1 MEAKRERTEP
11 TTAPPSAA
19 SAALVSVVLGNDD
32 LLREILLRLIFP
44 TTLVHAALIA
54 KRWLRHASD
63 PAFLCLFRARHPPA
77 LLGFYASQLDF
88 SRPHIVP
95 ISQAP
100 ELATAI
106 HRASFPG
113 GHYLL
118 VKDCRNGRGLVLSSI
133 DRVFHQLEVL
143 DLLQPTGGVVLI
155 PPPPPDCDC
164 EADGIFLPDPGD
176 GGEGGEGV
184 VAAQQITTD
193 TVTAVYAEVTPPAR
207 GKIYMATDTGFVP
220 VLDLAA
226 LGLSV
231 LQLPNR
237 PISLNL
243 LYREYD
249 SKLFLIHAEG
259 FMLSI
264 WHHKEDG
271 NGAHNWVLVHDKIIV
286 HEACIRHE
294 HALLKGADDNLEFVF
309 LWLEASEV
317 LVHIL
322 LKSRIEKVYDELT
335 MRDKRY
341 IGIKPFMMHVREENK
356 LEE

>member
-100 ELATAI
+100 ELTTAI
-106 HRASFPG
+106 HRASFPTATI
-113 GHYLL
+113 Y
-118 VKDCRNGRGLVLSSI
+118 SSRTAGT
-133 DRVFHQLEVL
+133 DQLEVL

-184 VAAQQITTD
+184 VAAQLITTD

-237 PISLNL
+237 YNNSMIQTNLNL

-271 NGAHNWVLVHDKIIV
+271 NGARNWVLVHDKIIV

-294 HALLKGADDNLEFVF
+294 HALLKGADDNLEYVF
-309 LWLEASEV
+309 MWLEVSEV

-341 IGIKPFMMHVREENK
+341 IGIKPFMMHG
-356 LEE
+356 LASSIPPQ